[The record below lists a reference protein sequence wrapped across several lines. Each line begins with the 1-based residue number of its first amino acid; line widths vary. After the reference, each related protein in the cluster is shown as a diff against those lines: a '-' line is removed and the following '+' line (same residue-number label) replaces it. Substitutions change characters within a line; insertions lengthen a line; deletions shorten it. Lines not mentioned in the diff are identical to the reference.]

1 MSTDHAEKTTKVASY
16 TVDDAKRRTVDRFG
30 KEGSAC
36 SRPAPPLPISDDGF
50 PPSRPR
56 RGCPDC

>member
-1 MSTDHAEKTTKVASY
+1 MSTDHADKTATHSSQ
-16 TVDDAKRRTVDRFG
+16 TGNDGNSRMVDRARKG
-30 KEGSAC
+30 GSAC
-36 SRPAPPLPISDDGF
+36 SRPATRLPISDDGF